1 MPRFA
6 FEARTASGDSVSGVE
21 FAADEQELDR
31 RLADTDLLLIKAR
44 ALRSGGRRGTSS
56 RALVDFCYHLSV
68 VIEAGIPLL
77 QGLADL
83 RDQGEG
89 PLTDAVAEV
98 AQELVVD
105 PIDRELDRR
114 QALRRLLDTAAGGG
128 R

>member
-6 FEARTASGDSVSGVE
+6 FEARTATGDSISGVE

-68 VIEAGIPLL
+68 VVEAGIPLL
-77 QGLADL
+77 QGLRDL
-83 RDQGEG
+83 VEG
-89 PLTDAVAEV
+89 GHPLAEAIGDVARK
-98 AQELVVD
+98 
-105 PIDRELDRR
+105 I
-114 QALRRLLDTAAGGG
+114 
-128 R
+128 